1 MKMKQA
7 QIIFTILAIA
17 ISKRKVSTITS
28 IDSQAK
34 NDFSLPTNENV
45 EQDVSRSYV
54 QKFSQSWNFFAKAN
68 DISKRERLKKALSDA
83 LQSMEYKKRNDI
95 AVNINSES
103 VSRIKNAAKLL
114 KEFREMYS
122 LSDKVKKTLQD
133 YSKARKDL
141 KLIANFK
148 ASDLILKRFLD
159 LHSHK
164 DNKRTNIPSAN
175 IIGLRSPKYLTKTD
189 TISLKAVPLDKNGN
203 IGLEF
208 SSIDTRSS
216 SMKRAIEAFRAAKI
230 ILNYE
235 TTIRSHINSNPFH
248 NKTSINNLE
257 TDSDLEFTKSSNKRS
272 EFPDLLKSKNSTN
285 ATNDINY
292 IKDTTLSTKSNNE
305 TSNETSS
312 NKTLNN
318 ETKDTEVNNRT
329 ANEMV
334 GTPDNSGTVN
344 QTVDTTNSS
353 GAAIETIG
361 TTNNSEATNETVDT
375 TNNSEAAKESTDTT
389 NNSEAANEIL
399 DTEGMSR
406 TTKDRS
412 NHNSRTNNTNDLSK
426 KIKPFVELLKKI
438 GVKNF
443 LKKMKTMGLN
453 TQDSV
458 NTRDN
463 TRDKINTANKIR
475 VEEPNRNIT
484 LAKPIESNNP
494 EDETLKENS
503 KEIIEQIKHDDDL
516 IKKEKMTVERL
527 KEAKIARQKYEIAK
541 HELAKK
547 VKELYDLAND
557 FEKEETQDQFLEVK
571 KSSTSVPFAK
581 NQKSEQQTKYD
592 EFKSV
597 SIKRSD
603 SHPGIALAG
612 ILHKEP
618 SILNTE
624 GSDSIN
630 KGLTMGMIDKTAHQ
644 VKLDEVKTVAD
655 GHMTTKINGAE
666 DSHKDSNSEET
677 FKQIAQA
684 INVGISKIS
693 KDDIKGKSLLKI
705 ANLPATTD
713 AKQNKN
719 IVLMVTNSTN
729 KDSISNGHTTE
740 NIDEFL
746 TKALTDII
754 SNSSA
759 QGKDYMIKDKGLE
772 SSKQNE
778 ENRKI
783 VEKAMKA
790 HAANPHVELP
800 LLKKNGDTIIP
811 NKDAKLEDQKD
822 REKVKQL
829 IFPTSIFNN
838 SPKNNSAQN
847 DGLANYAE
855 ENLSKL
861 VAEDPNN
868 KALLDKASH
877 MEEQVAAAQERL
889 FSTLADSSDKD
900 NSVPATGSSVL
911 TPNLVKT
918 NSHSTSDEIFPQAL
932 TSPGFTETEN
942 TEHSHNFLNS
952 NNEQS
957 LRYLNNDRE
966 GDPYSSIKE
975 ENLPY
980 EVPLTRHTSQVD
992 EAPEEDDD
1000 DDEEDHYR
1008 VSRRRHHHHYMPEP
1022 DEDDDGNEDDEY
1034 DDDELPYEDKRKRT
1048 LLNKQM
1054 LSTKNKTIS
1063 GIHNFILSPKILSHD
1078 KSNEFLEDESKKSII
1093 LGGKINTQM
1102 NQTRKSAKN

>member
-1 MKMKQA
+1 MKQA

-17 ISKRKVSTITS
+17 ISQRKVSTITP
-28 IDSQAK
+28 IESQAK
-34 NDFSLPTNENV
+34 NDLSLPTNDNV

-54 QKFSQSWNFFAKAN
+54 QKFSQSWNYFAKAN

-122 LSDKVKKTLQD
+122 LSDKVKKTLQE

-141 KLIANFK
+141 RLITNFK

-175 IIGLRSPKYLTKTD
+175 ILGLHSPKYLTKTD
-189 TISLKAVPLDKNGN
+189 TVSLKAVPLDKNGN

-235 TTIRSHINSNPFH
+235 TTIRSRINSNPFH

-257 TDSDLEFTKSSNKRS
+257 MDADVEFTKSSNKRS

-292 IKDTTLSTKSNNE
+292 IKDTTLATKSNNE

-318 ETKDTEVNNRT
+318 ETKDTEVNIGT
-329 ANEMV
+329 ANKMMGIPDIN
-334 GTPDNSGTVN
+334 GTAN
-344 QTVDTTNSS
+344 QTVNTTSS
-353 GAAIETIG
+353 SKAANETVDK
-361 TTNNSEATNETVDT
+361 TNNSEAAKESTDI

-389 NNSEAANEIL
+389 NDSEAANEAL
-399 DTEGMSR
+399 DTEGISR
-406 TTKDRS
+406 TTKDQN
-412 NHNSRTNNTNDLSK
+412 NHNSHTNKTNDLSK

-458 NTRDN
+458 NTHDN

-475 VEEPNRNIT
+475 AEVPNRNIT
-484 LAKPIESNNP
+484 LAEPIESNNP
-494 EDETLKENS
+494 DDESLKENS
-503 KEIIEQIKHDDDL
+503 KETIEQINHDEDL

-581 NQKSEQQTKYD
+581 NQNSEQQTKYD

-624 GSDSIN
+624 KGSDSVN

-644 VKLDEVKTVAD
+644 VKLDEVKTFAD
-655 GHMTTKINGAE
+655 GHMTTKINGVE

-693 KDDIKGKSLLKI
+693 KDDVKGKSLLKI

-759 QGKDYMIKDKGLE
+759 QGKDYMIKDKSLE

-783 VEKAMKA
+783 VEKAMKV

-811 NKDAKLEDQKD
+811 NKDAKLENQKD

-847 DGLANYAE
+847 EGLANYAE

-889 FSTLADSSDKD
+889 FSTLSDSSDKND
-900 NSVPATGSSVL
+900 NSVPASGSSVL

-942 TEHSHNFLNS
+942 TEHGHTFSNS

-980 EVPLTRHTSQVD
+980 EVPLTRHTSQED

-1022 DEDDDGNEDDEY
+1022 DE
-1034 DDDELPYEDKRKRT
+1034 
-1048 LLNKQM
+1048 
-1054 LSTKNKTIS
+1054 
-1063 GIHNFILSPKILSHD
+1063 
-1078 KSNEFLEDESKKSII
+1078 
-1093 LGGKINTQM
+1093 
-1102 NQTRKSAKN
+1102 